1 MVSIHS
7 ILSTRQTRQIR
18 PACID
23 WTLEIM
29 TDFTLLFGSSL
40 RTWNTEYFG
49 RIIQSIITTGN
60 TGVAVEN
67 TEIEKGSVM
76 R

>member
-1 MVSIHS
+1 
-7 ILSTRQTRQIR
+7 
-18 PACID
+18 
-23 WTLEIM
+23 M

>member
-1 MVSIHS
+1 
-7 ILSTRQTRQIR
+7 
-18 PACID
+18 
-23 WTLEIM
+23 M
-29 TDFTLLFGSSL
+29 TDFTLLFGGSL

-49 RIIQSIITTGN
+49 RIIQSIITTGS

-67 TEIEKGSVM
+67 TEVEKGSVM